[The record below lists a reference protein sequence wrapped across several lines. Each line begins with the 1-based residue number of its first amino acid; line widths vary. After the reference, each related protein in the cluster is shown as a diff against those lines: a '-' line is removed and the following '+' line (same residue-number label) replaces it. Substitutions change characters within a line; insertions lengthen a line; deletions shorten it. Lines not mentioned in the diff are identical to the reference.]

1 MIDRR
6 LGPREIMVQTR
17 SSTPKKGG
25 ANFEELPPTKRKAKT
40 PVKKAEEGHDYEFGG
55 PLGALGIM
63 VGLPGVMYFLL
74 FSCAGLEKGGENYC
88 VAGPLSLPELLDLE
102 LPPLREWWSFEATGV
117 FLAWFAFQ
125 VALERL
131 LPGEVAEGVKLKNG
145 ERLKYR
151 LNGHLS
157 FWISFVVLGYG
168 LPTLTE
174 DGGVTMGMFP
184 LSWLYDHYLQ
194 LLTASVAFSFA
205 LSAYLYA
212 TSFSGGKLLAVRLGA
227 LAGPSGAL
235 SPRPPP
241 PPTLTLAGPALL
253 L

>member
-1 MIDRR
+1 M
-6 LGPREIMVQTR
+6 PRHATPPLVTR
-17 SSTPKKGG
+17 
-25 ANFEELPPTKRKAKT
+25 
-40 PVKKAEEGHDYEFGG
+40 
-55 PLGALGIM
+55 
-63 VGLPGVMYFLL
+63 YFLL
-74 FSCAGLEKGGENYC
+74 FSCAGLEKGGKNYC
-88 VAGPLSLPELLDLE
+88 VAGPQSLPELLDLQ
-102 LPPLREWWSFEATGV
+102 LPPLREWWSFEAIGV

-131 LPGEVAEGVKLKNG
+131 LPGEVVEGVELKNG

-194 LLTASVAFSFA
+194 LLTASVAFSFV
-205 LSAYLYA
+205 LSTYLYV
-212 TSFSGGKLLAVRLGA
+212 TSFSSGKLLAVQRGCPPCRPRRLSA
-227 LAGPSGAL
+227 H
-235 SPRPPP
+235 PPP
-241 PPTLTLAGPALL
+241 CCPPVVGRRCVGQCAIRLL
-253 L
+253 HWP